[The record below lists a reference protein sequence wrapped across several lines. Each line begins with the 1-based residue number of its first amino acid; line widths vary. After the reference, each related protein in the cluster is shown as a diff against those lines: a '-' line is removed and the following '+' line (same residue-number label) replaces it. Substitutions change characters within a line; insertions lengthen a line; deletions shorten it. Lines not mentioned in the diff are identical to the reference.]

1 MKTLSKQQMKFIN
14 GGDGI
19 NIGML
24 TASREA
30 ETKAQNVS
38 ASTIKATRNVEPD
51 NQSVVTALAQK

>member
-1 MKTLSKQQMKFIN
+1 MKFIN